1 MVRRVTSTPQRSPEE
16 IERDLAATR
25 ARFTA
30 TLDELSVRTQPQAL
44 GEDIS
49 AAASAAASDGLARA
63 KAWAGLGPDSTGLR
77 PEFVG
82 AVAGAG
88 LAVVI
93 LMLRSRRHSA

>member
-1 MVRRVTSTPQRSPEE
+1 MVRRVTSTPPRSPDD

-44 GEDIS
+44 GHDIS
-49 AAASAAASDGLARA
+49 VAASSAASDGVARA
-63 KAWAGLGPDSTGLR
+63 KDWAGLGPESTGLR

-82 AVAGAG
+82 AMAGAG

-93 LMLRSRRHSA
+93 LGLRSRLR

>member
-1 MVRRVTSTPQRSPEE
+1 MVRRGTSTPPRSPDD
-16 IERDLAATR
+16 IERDLAAVR

-44 GEDIS
+44 GQDIS
-49 AAASAAASDGLARA
+49 AAASTALRDGVARA
-63 KAWAGLGPDSTGLR
+63 KDWAGLGPESTGPR

-82 AVAGAG
+82 AMAGAG

-93 LMLRSRRHSA
+93 LVLRSRRH